1 MTELRLT
8 YKGEPTE
15 TLFVLSVGSDGKKL
29 LYSALDENK
38 RLQIEIGEDESWKL
52 NDNCYNLFEESR
64 SVIDERL
71 LGVYGE
77 WIENISQGVEADSII
92 PANPTTVTDLRTED
106 IFVELKPFS
115 LKQLVDLIDDGDLEI
130 RPNFQRNFIWDK
142 TRQSRLIE
150 SILMGLPLP
159 ACYFS
164 QYKDGCLTVVD
175 GLQRLRTIHKF
186 WKNELALCNLEYL
199 KDCEGKTYQE
209 LKNGILSPLRIR
221 RFSQT
226 QLMCFAIDYRSP
238 SRLKYD
244 LFRRLNTGSKPLNS
258 QEIRNCL
265 SRKPLQDMLAEIIKS
280 PEFTTVT
287 DNSIKNTRL
296 EAHEIVLR
304 FIYFYKQYTPEK
316 PTGDYDSNMEDC
328 LNQLVETLNQITD
341 YEKYIVPFK
350 QALSM
355 SYHLF
360 GKNAFRKVTGSMRS
374 PINKTLMTCITVLLA
389 HNLNRY
395 KMPQDRD
402 TLTEPLM
409 QKISKKPEF
418 FNAITYGTNNTTKIS
433 RVFTNLTELFD
444 SYLLQ

>member
-8 YKGEPTE
+8 FKGDTSE
-15 TLFVLSVGSDGKKL
+15 TLFSLTIGRDGRKL
-29 LYSALDENK
+29 LYSTLDETKN
-38 RLQIEIGEDESWKL
+38 LPIEIGEDEAWKL
-52 NDNCYNLFEESR
+52 ADDDYSLFEESR

-71 LGVYGE
+71 SGLYGE
-77 WIENISQGVEADSII
+77 WIDNISQGVESDSNVT
-92 PANPTTVTDLRTED
+92 ANPSTVSDLRTED

-115 LKQLVDLIDDGDLEI
+115 LKQLVDLIDDGDLDI
-130 RPNFQRNFIWDK
+130 SPNFQRNFIWDK

-186 WKNELALCNLEYL
+186 WKDELALSNLEYL
-199 KDCEGKTYQE
+199 KDCEDKTYGE

-221 RFSQT
+221 RFAQT

-265 SRKPLQDMLAEIIKS
+265 SRKPLQEMLSSVIKS
-280 PEFTTVT
+280 PEFIKAT
-287 DNSIKNTRL
+287 DASIKNTRL

-304 FIYFYKQYTPEK
+304 FIYFFSQYTPDN
-316 PTGDYDSNMEDC
+316 PIGDYDGNMEDC
-328 LNQLVETLNQITD
+328 LNQLVEALNQSSDFTRYIT
-341 YEKYIVPFK
+341 PFK
-350 QALSM
+350 EALTM
-355 SYHLF
+355 AYRLF
-360 GKNAFRKVTGSMRS
+360 GKDAFRKVTGSTRS
-374 PINKTLMTCITVLLA
+374 PINKPLMTCITVLLA
-389 HNLNRY
+389 HNRQRY
-395 KMPQDRD
+395 VMPEK
-402 TLTEPLM
+402 TGALTALLM
-409 QKISKKPEF
+409 KKISEDSDF
-418 FNAITYGTNNTTKIS
+418 FNALTYGTNNATKIK
-433 RVFTNLTELFD
+433 RVFNNLTELFEAN
-444 SYLLQ
+444 LLK